1 MRPKKISV
9 VVVEDNPVVRE
20 AIVKLLAGLKKT
32 VRVVAEA
39 ASGEEFLAV
48 AEIVRADVYLVDIEM
63 PVLGGIEATERLLR
77 AAPESKVVILSIY
90 RDRVLVE
97 RAFRAG
103 ARGYV
108 LKENAAEDILR
119 AIEAVHGGGVW
130 ASAPIERYLR

>member
-1 MRPKKISV
+1 MKPKKINV

-20 AIVKLLAGLKKT
+20 AIVKLLAGLHKT
-32 VRVVAEA
+32 IRVIAEA
-39 ASGEEFLAV
+39 ANGEEFLSVAAV
-48 AEIVRADVYLVDIEM
+48 ARADVYLVDIEM
-63 PVLGGIEATERLLR
+63 PVLGGIKATELLLR
-77 AAPESKVVILSIY
+77 AAPGSKVVILSIY

-97 RAFRAG
+97 KAFQAG